1 MADETSSDLCF
12 GGKSSLSFP
21 WGWHQTDITIKVQ
34 SLKSD
39 SEAHATDIRLKF
51 SAPNYLKSRELRG
64 KHFSLMCVSFEISYH
79 EKKISHEMAKMGSFQ
94 VKNKNKKCC
103 YVESNKIVIYGNR
116 EGSTSERSSQDL
128 ISHSCSCFYVVWVR
142 LWLCLLTVISHS
154 CKYNKIKINL
164 ILIGQINR

>member
-1 MADETSSDLCF
+1 MIPDPLGCGGKTERASLLTRMAMADETSSDLCF

-79 EKKISHEMAKMGSFQ
+79 EKKNQSRNGKNGKFSGQKQEQKMLLCG
-94 VKNKNKKCC
+94 VK
-103 YVESNKIVIYGNR
+103 
-116 EGSTSERSSQDL
+116 
-128 ISHSCSCFYVVWVR
+128 
-142 LWLCLLTVISHS
+142 
-154 CKYNKIKINL
+154 
-164 ILIGQINR
+164 